1 MAKFLFSSDLHGKK
15 SRYEKLF
22 HVIREER
29 PDGLFL
35 GGDLLPSGWS
45 GSDDVEDFLYDF
57 LVAGFE
63 YLKSSLREDF
73 PRIFCI
79 LGNDDPRFE
88 EPDFMKI
95 ASTGLWSYMHNR
107 SAKFLD
113 YNVFGYS
120 YVPPSPFLKKDW
132 EKYDVSR
139 FVDPGCVSPE
149 EGLRSTQVCPH
160 SIRYST
166 IQKDLDTLTQG
177 EELSRTIFL
186 FHAPPYSTG
195 LDRADLDGKMIDHVP
210 IDPHVGS
217 IAIKR
222 FIETKQ
228 PLITL
233 HGHIHESYRLTGK
246 FKERLGKTVMLQG
259 AHDGPELCL
268 ITFDPEDPWNSAK
281 RQLL

>member
-1 MAKFLFSSDLHGKK
+1 LAKFFFSSDLHGKK

-22 HVIREER
+22 QAICKER

-45 GSDDVEDFLYDF
+45 GTDDVEDFLYDF
-57 LVAGFE
+57 LVAGFKS
-63 YLKSSLREDF
+63 LKSSLGEDF

-88 EPDFMKI
+88 EPEIIKI
-95 ASTGLWSYMHNR
+95 ASTGLWSYMH
-107 SAKFLD
+107 KQITGFLD
-113 YNVFGYS
+113 YTVFGYS

-149 EGLRSTQVCPH
+149 EGLRSTEVCPH

-166 IQKDLDTLTQG
+166 IQKDLDTLSKG
-177 EELSRTIFL
+177 KELSRSIFL
-186 FHAPPYSTG
+186 FHAPPYSSG

-228 PLITL
+228 PHITL

-246 FKERLGKTVMLQG
+246 FKEKWGKTVMLQG

-268 ITFDPEDPWNSAK
+268 VTFDPGDPWSSAK
-281 RQLL
+281 RRLL